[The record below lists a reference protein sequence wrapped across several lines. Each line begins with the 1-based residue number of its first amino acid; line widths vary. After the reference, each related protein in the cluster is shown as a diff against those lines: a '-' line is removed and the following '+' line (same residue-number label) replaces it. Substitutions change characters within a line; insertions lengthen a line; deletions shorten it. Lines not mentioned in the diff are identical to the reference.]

1 LSFKRKDTPDS
12 RDYWDFVERTAE
24 DVRKN
29 MPEWM
34 KGDAGERRRPA
45 PKPDLDAIRREAFMA
60 GLYAI
65 FADGQWHFRECPR
78 LAATVDDAY
87 TAWQAQRRGETP

>member
-1 LSFKRKDTPDS
+1 LRL
-12 RDYWDFVERTAE
+12 
-24 DVRKN
+24 
-29 MPEWM
+29 
-34 KGDAGERRRPA
+34 RRREA
-45 PKPDLDAIRREAFMA
+45 IEMLEYASEMHDLTLTAAACRDLVVLLMAQPDLDAIRREAFMA